1 MYLSRGL
8 PCSQKMSS
16 SMGIGIVLCIVALS
30 LELGPTRVETKS
42 VDQQELLSCEHV
54 SSFFSSINVTI
65 KPANKNQGNVCG
77 GPCCDNHVE
86 SQLEVKA
93 TKNFERL
100 VKHHT
105 RSQRGHWEQ
114 TANMYRDFLLQ
125 LSRQSENKTL
135 NLFSTVYRKMSPL
148 SRDPILELYGTIRN
162 HLTSTSFTDDLDLV
176 TDKFFRHLFPVAYHH
191 AVVHADK
198 DVDFHSDYKNCLI
211 HTYDD
216 LKPFGDIPHQLS
228 SSLMGS
234 VSAASVLLRVLRE
247 GGEVLNKLDELG
259 TENLQG
265 SCKAALLKMNY
276 CASCKRYNHNHA
288 KPCAG
293 LCKNVM
299 RGCLMQYIG
308 ILNQDWYTFTE
319 AILPLI
325 NAVRSADGIEAEIK
339 GLDVKL
345 SNAIMHAME
354 IGPQLE
360 VKVKKACGTPALMQ
374 NDNLA
379 GAYESPLPTTLQHN
393 KWILAPI
400 NEMLQFEMTIDKNKD
415 LFLQLS
421 TTLCDDEEYHNNDED
436 CWTGTHFGDYTH
448 EVVSTTS
455 QKYNPEVPYSSSNE
469 QFPRDSR
476 LQMLIDKL
484 INLKNVATKAVS
496 SNLFKSDPDKMLSDM
511 AEGSGD
517 SYRDYESPEDEEYGE
532 NGSGS
537 GEGPRHVDIIN
548 VPSSNFTPVAGKT
561 NDSYRISIS
570 SVLTCTAILLAAL
583 AGTSRH

>member
-1 MYLSRGL
+1 
-8 PCSQKMSS
+8 
-16 SMGIGIVLCIVALS
+16 
-30 LELGPTRVETKS
+30 
-42 VDQQELLSCEHV
+42 
-54 SSFFSSINVTI
+54 
-65 KPANKNQGNVCG
+65 
-77 GPCCDNHVE
+77 
-86 SQLEVKA
+86 
-93 TKNFERL
+93 
-100 VKHHT
+100 
-105 RSQRGHWEQ
+105 
-114 TANMYRDFLLQ
+114 
-125 LSRQSENKTL
+125 
-135 NLFSTVYRKMSPL
+135 
-148 SRDPILELYGTIRN
+148 
-162 HLTSTSFTDDLDLV
+162 
-176 TDKFFRHLFPVAYHH
+176 
-191 AVVHADK
+191 
-198 DVDFHSDYKNCLI
+198 
-211 HTYDD
+211 
-216 LKPFGDIPHQLS
+216 
-228 SSLMGS
+228 
-234 VSAASVLLRVLRE
+234 
-247 GGEVLNKLDELG
+247 
-259 TENLQG
+259 
-265 SCKAALLKMNY
+265 
-276 CASCKRYNHNHA
+276 
-288 KPCAG
+288 
-293 LCKNVM
+293 
-299 RGCLMQYIG
+299 MQYIG
-308 ILNQDWYTFTE
+308 ILNQDWSTFTE
-319 AILPLI
+319 AIVPLI

-354 IGPQLE
+354 MGPQLE

-379 GAYESPLPTTLQHN
+379 GAYESPLLSTLQHN

-421 TTLCDDEEYHNNDED
+421 TTLCDDEEYHSNDED

-448 EVVSTTS
+448 EVASTTS

-484 INLKNVATKAVS
+484 INLKNVATKAAS

-561 NDSYRISIS
+561 NDSIRISIS

-583 AGTSRH
+583 VGTSRH